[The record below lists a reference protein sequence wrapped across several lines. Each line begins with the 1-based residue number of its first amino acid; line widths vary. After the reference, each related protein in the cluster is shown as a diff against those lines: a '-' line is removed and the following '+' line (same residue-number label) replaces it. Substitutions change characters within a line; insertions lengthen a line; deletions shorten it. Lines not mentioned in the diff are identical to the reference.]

1 MISKTILIEQLDN
14 KILKFNDLYSELPPG
29 NGWVRAIRTA
39 LGMSLR
45 QLGNKLKISPQS
57 ASELEKREAKGS
69 VSLNSLKQ
77 YAKAMDLKFIYG
89 FIPKEKSLDQ
99 MIEKRAAELATEI
112 VMRTSINMC
121 LEDQKNSDKRLQN
134 AIKEKTEALKREM
147 PKYLWD

>member
-1 MISKTILIEQLDN
+1 MISKYILIEQLDN
-14 KILKFNDLYSELPPG
+14 KIAKFGNLYSEVPPG
-29 NGWVRAIRTA
+29 KGWVRAIRTA

-45 QLGNKLKISPQS
+45 QLGNKLQMSPQS

-77 YAKAMDLKFIYG
+77 YAKAMDLKFVYG
-89 FIPKEKSLDQ
+89 FIPNEKSLEQ
-99 MIEKRAAELATEI
+99 MIEKRASELATEI

-121 LEDQKNSDKRLQN
+121 LEDQKNTDKRLQN